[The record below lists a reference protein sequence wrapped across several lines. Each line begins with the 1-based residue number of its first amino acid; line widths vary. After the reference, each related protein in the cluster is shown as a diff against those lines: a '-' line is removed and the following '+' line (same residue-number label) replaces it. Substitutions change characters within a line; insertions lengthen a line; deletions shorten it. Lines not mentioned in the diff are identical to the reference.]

1 MPPAEAVSIAW
12 QILDAERKG
21 GAAAEPGVA
30 RGTVASQE
38 GHHGR
43 IAEACVPT
51 SAQATFQPD
60 SEPRSAFAMYT

>member
-21 GAAAEPGVA
+21 GVAAEPGVA
-30 RGTVASQE
+30 RWDGSVAG

-43 IAEACVPT
+43 VGEACVPT

-60 SEPRSAFAMYT
+60 SEPRSAFAMYS